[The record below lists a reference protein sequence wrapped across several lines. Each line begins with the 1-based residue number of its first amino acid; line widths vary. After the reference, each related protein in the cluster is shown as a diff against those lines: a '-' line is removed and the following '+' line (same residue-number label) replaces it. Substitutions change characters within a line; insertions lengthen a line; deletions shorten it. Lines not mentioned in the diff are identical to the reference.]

1 MILET
6 HPYDTANIWHKLHFN
21 SQCNLVVDEQN
32 LLFIGAILSIA
43 LGGLSLRLVR
53 QNSKLP
59 WNEAIAAHILCLM
72 FITKGIQNA
81 AFGYVNSNAEGDVWQ
96 FWFQLAFAM
105 DYIFESSIMAI
116 ALLYP
121 VPILR
126 NIKQVK
132 TGLGLVAFLALFR
145 LTLDAMGFNL
155 TPVALPGFFYFATAV
170 IWGSVYI
177 KFRLIPK
184 EKQNQSTQNIS
195 LLSGLFTT
203 LVLGHI
209 WMWWPGFILQSEYF
223 YFLDPF
229 GQTLTTTTWDYIW
242 VAGYAIGIAAGL
254 TIITVE
260 IYQAIRGNM
269 NVLLYVVSPYFVLG
283 IIGFLV
289 YSQGSD
295 AGFSVKANTGENV
308 QLWSTFT
315 TGLHFT
321 IVRPLI
327 AMYILL
333 KFNLLDINEK
343 TKPMAKTMVI
353 VLIVV
358 ATSAILELVQ
368 SIIPINQMISAAL
381 LGILIALGLGWEEKS
396 FQTLVSNPAHLRKN
410 IDSKWFPK
418 LDISRRHISRI
429 EIVCL
434 LYCLISLLV
443 SFFVWEL
450 DIILGLIAERGG

>member
-1 MILET
+1 M
-6 HPYDTANIWHKLHFN
+6 
-21 SQCNLVVDEQN
+21 DEQN

-81 AFGYVNSNAEGDVWQ
+81 AFGYVNSDSEGDVWQ

-121 VPILR
+121 VPLLR
-126 NIKQVK
+126 NLKQVK
-132 TGLGLVAFLALFR
+132 IGLGFVVFLALFR
-145 LTLDAMGFNL
+145 LTLDAMGFNISAI
-155 TPVALPGFFYFATAV
+155 ALFGLFYFVTAI

-177 KFRLIPK
+177 RFRLIPK
-184 EKQNQSTQNIS
+184 EQQNQSTQNIS

-242 VAGYAIGIAAGL
+242 GAGYAIGIAAGL
-254 TIITVE
+254 TIISVE
-260 IYQAIRGNM
+260 IYQAVRGNL
-269 NVLLYVVSPYFVLG
+269 NHLLYVVSPYFVLG
-283 IIGFLV
+283 VIGFLI

-295 AGFSVKANTGENV
+295 AGFAVKSNTSENV

-321 IVRPLI
+321 IIRPLI

-343 TKPMAKTMVI
+343 TKPMAKTMSI

-396 FQTLVSNPAHLRKN
+396 FQTLVSNPSHIRRDL
-410 IDSKWFPK
+410 DSKWFPDLK
-418 LDISRRHISRI
+418 ISRKHISRI
-429 EIVCL
+429 EVACL

-443 SFFVWEL
+443 SFIVWEF
-450 DIILGLIAERGG
+450 DIILEIMSERSA